1 MTTIE
6 CPPQVREATEATL
19 GIFANAE
26 QSNLESARYG
36 YDLVCATT
44 QDSINA
50 TMKEY
55 LAGFQG
61 TEFTACYTFD
71 PVSQKKVLTPLS
83 QIVAAIG
90 GDPFSIPNDAGSSNP
105 MLQKLYNDCKFVF
118 GFRAKMGLPSGI
130 LPANLPDIVVLNKG
144 NSMVSYEL
152 YCAEF
157 SVLTLEDNF
166 GDLQFQNLE
175 QTAADPWIFSFTVNL
190 DMRTGDQNAFNNL
203 PPAVQ
208 NRIKNLNPDSAF
220 SVQQLL
226 LDLTSA
232 GLQSMPTVQ
241 GLDPTSDAY
250 IALTRTFIN
259 EYWGNLGTS
268 GIVLGYAVLPTIPN
282 PNPAQPSV
290 VPTDLNIEISPYVDA
305 NGNPTAQYSLYTL
318 NYLVMSGGRTMPAP
332 VPFSWNWVETSE
344 VADFDGTMAVRRGVF
359 LTFLQTLISPYASV
373 LSIDTTVSM
382 DHDGEDFTTTVSA
395 PRSTSPAKW
404 TPTAPGTAAGP
415 DGFAQV
421 LTIGYTHDSYDSSE
435 DALHLSSINGTFNY
449 SMSGWVAVSGNVIRL
464 SLQSTAYIEFNA
476 HIAGINAANFEGN
489 IVDYQTTVDYTL
501 GVDQYGQLT
510 VTMGP
515 ATIVDNS
522 QDIDVSTWDDLI
534 GLGDIAGMIRTMKS
548 NLSASIASS
557 TQGYESII
565 ASLLNGSGAWVYPGG
580 KTFMFK
586 EPSFSDF
593 QDLLTHVTYADP
605 STVLQQRRN
614 AAIRATNRRRVAP
627 RRAQ

>member
-6 CPPQVREATEATL
+6 EASQVNEA
-19 GIFANAE
+19 IFGTVANAE

-71 PVSQKKVLTPLS
+71 PVSGNKVLTPLS

-90 GDPFSIPNDAGSSNP
+90 GDPFSIPNNAGSSNP
-105 MLQKLYNDCKFVF
+105 MLQKLYNDCKFEF

-130 LPANLPDIVVLNKG
+130 LPANLPDVVVLNKG
-144 NSMVSYEL
+144 NSSMVSYQL

-157 SVLTLEDNF
+157 SVLTLENNF

-175 QTAADPWIFSFTVNL
+175 QIAADPWIFTFTVNL
-190 DMRTGDQNAFNNL
+190 DMRAGDINAFNHL

-208 NRIKNLNPDSAF
+208 NQIKNLNPDSAF

-226 LDLTSA
+226 LDLMSA
-232 GLQSMPTVQ
+232 GLQSMPTVH

-250 IALTRTFIN
+250 VALTRTFIN
-259 EYWGNLGTS
+259 EYWCNLGTS
-268 GIVLGYAVLPTIPN
+268 GILLGYAVTPTTPN

-305 NGNPTAQYSLYTL
+305 NGNPTADYPLYTL
-318 NYLVMSGGRTMPAP
+318 NYLVMSDHRSMPAP

-359 LTFLQTLISPYASV
+359 LTFLQNLISPYASV

-382 DHDGEDFTTTVSA
+382 DHDGEDFTTTLSA
-395 PRSTSPAKW
+395 PFSTTPAQW
-404 TPTAPGTAAGP
+404 TPTAPGTPAGS
-415 DGFAQV
+415 DGYAQI
-421 LTIGYTHDSYDSSE
+421 LTIGYSHNSYDSSE

-449 SMSGWVAVSGNVIRL
+449 AMNGNVAVSGNVLRL
-464 SLQSTAYIEFNA
+464 QLDTTAYIEFNA
-476 HIAGINAANFEGN
+476 HIVGIHAGNFSGN
-489 IVDYQTTVDYTL
+489 
-501 GVDQYGQLT
+501 
-510 VTMGP
+510 
-515 ATIVDNS
+515 
-522 QDIDVSTWDDLI
+522 
-534 GLGDIAGMIRTMKS
+534 
-548 NLSASIASS
+548 
-557 TQGYESII
+557 
-565 ASLLNGSGAWVYPGG
+565 
-580 KTFMFK
+580 
-586 EPSFSDF
+586 
-593 QDLLTHVTYADP
+593 
-605 STVLQQRRN
+605 
-614 AAIRATNRRRVAP
+614 
-627 RRAQ
+627 